1 MKICLSCEGVTDAQT
16 NLCGYCDAPLL
27 SADAVHYPLRRGEQD
42 AGNPLLGT
50 VVGGKYRLQ
59 SVLGRGGLGTVFRAQ
74 HVGSLGAV
82 ALKILHPRFSEQPE
96 YRRAL
101 LPEARRAATVV
112 HERCARLLDVGEGD
126 EGITYLAMEL
136 VEGQTL
142 DDVMREGAL
151 SPSHAVD
158 LLLQITAAL
167 SAVHEAGLVHCDLSP
182 RNVMVTAR
190 SGRLEVKVLDFGIA
204 RSIDMA
210 GRQHAQSELFGFAN
224 PAFSAPE
231 LLLGAEVDARADLYS
246 VGTLGWLMLIG
257 EMPVDDADSER
268 AAQAVR
274 EGRLSTWPSVTRIP
288 KRLGH
293 LIQHCLRFDP
303 QARPISAD
311 EVHRQLLSVRTGRGP
326 GLARIASVVAVLAI
340 LMTLAAIV
348 SGPTPF
354 LKPLPGSALERA
366 LTDDSRVWSFK
377 PSDLANAHCYYNGF
391 LRNRLQVEIARKGIV
406 LVSFKLQPQEGKSGT
421 LVLADAQDGWNQV
434 IEGLVRASRE
444 APVDLVFVVPGT
456 ELVRAARVRVDAEPP
471 LVSLSLATADTGL
484 RADTFLDIALQDDIG
499 VQSAEVIVKFDSG
512 ELHAFEID
520 PNASSFALGAAIA
533 SRVSSAEQL
542 GGGWLAI
549 SASDAAGNT
558 ARSQQ
563 VSFASADVM
572 VPQVLAISGPANQR
586 RLARHGDR
594 LRWRVR
600 LSMSEPG
607 CVLRCRTNDSD
618 VPVTVPLR
626 AAQSNSPVWHSLDM
640 PVGDLLGSSDEV
652 VMHLAVM
659 DAVGNVVEREFA
671 TAVVDRSPRLEI
683 RAVEGD
689 LAAPVH
695 WTGEELIV
703 GPNGGAVMVSLP
715 KPYEVAATRLKR
727 LGQLLDLSLIEIEP
741 NADGAQLRLGQ
752 LNAGVYEL
760 IVGLAEV
767 EELAEVADAQIEPL
781 MHSIQLRVLPEQIE
795 VTVPAI
801 PGRYLKQLI
810 DGGLL
815 SKRGDGYGEGRGWRV
830 DTDLRPYIGG
840 DIWLGDYSSQIKQSD
855 GALLPDVVPVSGRN
869 VLALRMSDVLG
880 RGVRLI
886 DGDGRKLSERLGRS
900 VVADFWWSDDPMQ
913 LVEEL
918 LVEHGSRARVRI
930 RMPLPFLPEEASPLC
945 LILPNGV
952 QIFGQVQQDPLR
964 SIASFDLD
972 FIEWSAA
979 AMWSREP
986 REAYA
991 EGLSTTIQARVS
1003 TPAAADVPFSFALQ
1017 TARSTMSPT
1026 RLGDVAELPSGLK
1039 DLRLLPVLA
1048 PAEAFA
1054 EPASNSF
1061 PPRFTFRPQSSVDV
1075 RNMTDI
1081 MLQDREMDWCQAR
1094 ALADCAAGITDPE
1107 IQEQC
1112 VHRFDPL
1119 GVGRLLRDNL
1129 LPVHGQLGRG
1139 DLPDEAVLA
1148 GVDFFQAWTLSRL
1161 LGVAVAKDPSLF
1173 RLPLGCEL
1181 ELAAYGD
1188 NGGTACNGVSAQG
1201 GGVKVA
1207 AFVAD
1212 TAPVAPWGST
1222 ETKALGDFITTTY
1235 GEGFEFIGLDFGVR
1249 EWVLDL
1255 PHIPDNEMLL
1265 VEWMADHAVHLNRV
1279 MGMASGVKELQ
1290 PSAYGLTRQ
1299 FAVVRGLAFG
1309 ESNGLIDS
1317 KGKPY
1322 VLDQHTVLP
1331 ASVPGVLRTEQM
1343 RRDGNDLLGR
1353 GREPRLLLVGFRV
1366 AGNAKELRRLWGY
1379 R

>member
-1 MKICLSCEGVTDAQT
+1 MKICLSCEGVTDAQA
-16 NLCGYCDAPLL
+16 NRCGYCDAPLL

-50 VVGGKYRLQ
+50 IVDGKYRLQ
-59 SVLGRGGLGTVFRAQ
+59 LVLGRGGLGTVFRAQ

-142 DDVMREGAL
+142 DEVMREGAL

-158 LLLQITAAL
+158 LLLQITSAL

-204 RSIDMA
+204 RSMGMA
-210 GRQHAQSELFGFAN
+210 GRQHEQSEFLGFAN

-231 LLLGAEVDARADLYS
+231 LLLGGEVDARADLYS

-274 EGRLSTWPSVTRIP
+274 EGRLSTWPSSTRIP
-288 KRLGH
+288 TRLGN
-293 LIQHCLRFDP
+293 LIQRCLRFDP
-303 QARPISAD
+303 QERPISAD
-311 EVHRQLLSVRTGRGP
+311 EVHRQLLSVQTGRGP
-326 GLARIASVVAVLAI
+326 GLARIASVVAVLALLI
-340 LMTLAAIV
+340 TLAA
-348 SGPTPF
+348 STAGPTPF

-391 LRNRLQVEIARKGIV
+391 LRNRLQAEIARNGTV
-406 LVSFKLQPQEGKSGT
+406 LVSFELQPQEGKSGT

-434 IEGLVRASRE
+434 VEGLVRASRE

-471 LVSLSLATADTGL
+471 LVSLSLEAADAGL
-484 RADTFLDIALQDDIG
+484 RADTVVDIALQDDIG
-499 VQSAEVIVKFDSG
+499 VHAAEVIVKFDHG
-512 ELHAFEID
+512 EVHAFEID

-542 GGGWLAI
+542 GGGWLTI
-549 SASDAAGNT
+549 SASDAAGNI

-563 VSFASADVM
+563 VSFGSADVM
-572 VPQVLAISGPANQR
+572 VPQVLEVSGPANQR

-600 LSMSEPG
+600 LSMSESG

-618 VPVTVPLR
+618 TPITVPLHV
-626 AAQSNSPVWHSLDM
+626 AQSNSPVWHSLDM
-640 PVGDLLGSSDEV
+640 PVGDLLGSSNEV
-652 VMHLAVM
+652 VMHLAVI
-659 DAVGNVVEREFA
+659 DVVGNIVEREFA
-671 TAVVDRSPRLEI
+671 TTVIDRSPRMGI
-683 RAVEGD
+683 RAISGD
-689 LAAPVH
+689 LAEPVY

-715 KPYEVAATRLKR
+715 KPYEVATTNLKR
-727 LGQLLDLSLIEIEP
+727 LGQPLGQSSVDVQPSSE
-741 NADGAQLRLGQ
+741 GAELHLGQ
-752 LNAGVYEL
+752 LDPGVYEFN
-760 IVGLAEV
+760 VGLAEV
-767 EELAEVADAQIEPL
+767 EELAPAVEVQIEPL
-781 MHSIQLRVLPEQIE
+781 MHSLRLRVLPEQIE

-801 PGRYLKQLI
+801 AGRYLKQLI

-815 SKRGDGYGEGRGWRV
+815 SKRPVGYGEGRGWRV
-830 DTDLRPYIGG
+830 SSDLRPYIGG
-840 DIWLGDYSSQIKQSD
+840 EIWLGEYSSQIEHSD

-869 VLALRMSDVLG
+869 IVTLRMEDVLG
-880 RGVRLI
+880 RRVRLV
-886 DGDGRKLSERLGRS
+886 DGDGRAFPERLGRA

-930 RMPLPFLPEEASPLC
+930 RMPLPLLPEEASRVC

-952 QIFGQVQQDPLR
+952 QVSSQLKRDALR
-964 SIASFDLD
+964 SIASFDLE
-972 FIEWSAA
+972 FVEWSAA

-1003 TPAAADVPFSFALQ
+1003 TPAASDIPFSFALE
-1017 TARSTMSPT
+1017 TTRSTMSPT
-1026 RLGDVAELPSGLK
+1026 RLGDVTELPDGLK

-1048 PAEAFA
+1048 PAGAFT

-1061 PPRFTFRPQSSVDV
+1061 PPRFTFRPQSPVDV

-1081 MLQDREMDWCQAR
+1081 MLQDREMNWRQAR
-1094 ALADCAAGITDPE
+1094 ALLDCAAGITDSE
-1107 IQEQC
+1107 LQQDC

-1119 GVGRLLRDNL
+1119 GVDRLLPRNL
-1129 LPVHGQLGRG
+1129 LPVEEQTGRE
-1139 DLPDEAVLA
+1139 DPPDAAVLA

-1161 LGVAVAKDPSLF
+1161 LGVAVGKDPTLF

-1188 NGGTACNGVSAQG
+1188 NGASACNGVGAAG
-1201 GGVKVA
+1201 GGVRVA
-1207 AFVAD
+1207 AFIPD

-1222 ETKALGDFITTTY
+1222 ETKAFGDFITTAY
-1235 GEGFEFIGLDFGVR
+1235 GEGFAFLGLDFGVR

-1255 PHIPDNEMLL
+1255 PHMPNNEMLL
-1265 VEWMADHAVHLNRV
+1265 VEWMADHAVHLKRI
-1279 MGMASGVKELQ
+1279 MGMANGVKELQ
-1290 PSAYGLTRQ
+1290 PSAFGLTRQ

-1317 KGKPY
+1317 QGKP
-1322 VLDQHTVLP
+1322 LIPEHFTILP
-1331 ASVPGVLRTEQM
+1331 ASVPGVLRTEQL
-1343 RRDGNDLLGR
+1343 RRDGSDLLGR
-1353 GREPRLLLVGFRV
+1353 GREPRLQFVGFRV
-1366 AGNAKELRRLWGY
+1366 AGNAKELGRLWGY